1 MWSEC
6 TSKPKVD
13 LPMKIM
19 DQRCKVEVG
28 RWNKN
33 ANKTIQR
40 IILYSRIQV
49 FSSYIRL
56 LDLTNACVYLLY
68 ITMNRGTKTEQE
80 ILLDNGMS
88 LHN

>member
-6 TSKPKVD
+6 TSKPKVG

-33 ANKTIQR
+33 ANKTIQGF
-40 IILYSRIQV
+40 V
-49 FSSYIRL
+49 
-56 LDLTNACVYLLY
+56 TN
-68 ITMNRGTKTEQE
+68 E
-80 ILLDNGMS
+80 ILKPTRYQKLAIADERFLPVAFCFVS
-88 LHN
+88 LS